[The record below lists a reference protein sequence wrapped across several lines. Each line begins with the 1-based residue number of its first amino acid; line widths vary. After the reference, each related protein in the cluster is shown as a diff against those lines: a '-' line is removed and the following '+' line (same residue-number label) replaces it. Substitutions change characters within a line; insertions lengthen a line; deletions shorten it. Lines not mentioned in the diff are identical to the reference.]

1 MIKSDQSGPLL
12 QYYNFIQQFLV
23 PVSLLKVVKI
33 IAKRFFIVEQEI
45 PLYLWLRSAK
55 RPVARPSYP
64 GEGVGCCLNFKFII
78 KRQKLQLE
86 KPNKK
91 LIVRSNNFLFQKYPS
106 LGIAIQQC

>member
-1 MIKSDQSGPLL
+1 M
-12 QYYNFIQQFLV
+12 

-45 PLYLWLRSAK
+45 LLFMVKICEATSGAPKLSGG
-55 RPVARPSYP
+55 
-64 GEGVGCCLNFKFII
+64 GEGCCLNFKFII